1 MKIEED
7 SLLLQSWRPL
17 LPEEDLPLE
26 DAGMKPLCNRPLE
39 TGGPK
44 EVQCRV
50 PWVCFITD
58 IAFLRVKFSVS
69 NEQLTLPSIKHNT
82 VIAESI

>member
-7 SLLLQSWRPL
+7 SLLLQSWR
-17 LPEEDLPLE
+17 PLE

-39 TGGPK
+39 TGGTK

-58 IAFLRVKFSVS
+58 IAFLRIKFSMS

-82 VIAESI
+82 VIAESIEQAPLVV